1 MRLTWSK
8 IADCDATKNASRVLY
23 VWARGGRVRYV
34 GRAKNFGGAGG
45 RYAFGYQYLVHL
57 LLESRFTLYI
67 SQNLSPQQWA
77 KVEDIERTLIKT
89 FEKERQNLEN
99 KRRPEPRNKIR
110 LSFGRP
116 WKIDELTRR

>member
-8 IADCDATKNASRVLY
+8 IADCDATKTASNVLY
-23 VWARGGRVRYV
+23 VWTRRGQVRYV
-34 GRAKNFGGAGG
+34 GKAKNFGGAGG
-45 RYAFGYQYLVHL
+45 RYAFGYQYLVRL

-77 KVEDIERTLIKT
+77 KVEDIERTLTKT
-89 FEKERQNLEN
+89 LEGERQKLEN
-99 KRRPEPRNKIR
+99 RRRPEPRSKIK

-116 WKIDELTRR
+116 WKNK